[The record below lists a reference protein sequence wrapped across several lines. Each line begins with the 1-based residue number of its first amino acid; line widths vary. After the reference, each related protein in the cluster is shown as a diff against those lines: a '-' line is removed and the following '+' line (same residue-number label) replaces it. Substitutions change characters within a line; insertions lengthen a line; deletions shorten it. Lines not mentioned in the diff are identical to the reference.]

1 MLIKEIEPIGTFGKS
16 IVSETDSN
24 ELYEMIE
31 LPLRQA
37 CKILKDKGIET
48 VMSSA
53 NKNNILCLGQRRLEK
68 EDVCNQEFYLDSP
81 TFEDIGRGYA
91 WIMLNFDSLSCQNK
105 ELLFHLEQKK
115 DKAGNKTGEKAI
127 WFMRGSSSCFDIVA
141 PSRNFQRQK
150 SSENKKEKELSDKF
164 EKRHIVLSYNDG
176 YYPKRV
182 VSIRMPINEK
192 TTAEEVDVFFKNF
205 ARSFQNQEKEVK
217 INQKEVLEMGEK

>member
-1 MLIKEIEPIGTFGKS
+1 
-16 IVSETDSN
+16 
-24 ELYEMIE
+24 
-31 LPLRQA
+31 
-37 CKILKDKGIET
+37 
-48 VMSSA
+48 
-53 NKNNILCLGQRRLEK
+53 
-68 EDVCNQEFYLDSP
+68 
-81 TFEDIGRGYA
+81 
-91 WIMLNFDSLSCQNK
+91 MLNFDSLSCQNK

-141 PSRNFQRQK
+141 PSRNFQRQT